1 MVANLWDYLVSTVR
15 KNTADLGVKFLFKP
29 CVVFSEVSELERS
42 YAGGGNESKLK
53 ALGCVTHL
61 KIP

>member
-1 MVANLWDYLVSTVR
+1 MGLFSVCY
-15 KNTADLGVKFLFKP
+15 KEEHIADLGVKFLFKP